1 MSKRTYEC
9 EDCGNKV
16 VVDPLGRFPNYNV
29 FCGDCKAQISGNVG
43 DSEFPHTHTHT
54 LYVHRTPSPSLY

>member
-43 DSEFPHTHTHT
+43 DSEFPHTHA
-54 LYVHRTPSPSLY
+54 RIICP